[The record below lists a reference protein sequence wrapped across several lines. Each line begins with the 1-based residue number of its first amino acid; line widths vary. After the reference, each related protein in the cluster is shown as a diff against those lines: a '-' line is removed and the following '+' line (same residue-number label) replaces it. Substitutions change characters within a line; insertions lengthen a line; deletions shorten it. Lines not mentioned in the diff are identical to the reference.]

1 MTNSIHLTGRT
12 ALAACAVALV
22 AASAASAHGT
32 AVRRLTIYS
41 VATQEQFMNHEDD
54 RDRGKGNNPFG
65 NFKDSTSATKES
77 GVGPFAG
84 DRSVFTFKLFSDSG
98 TKDTIG
104 NATLIC
110 QYSFNK
116 NAVCEAAYVLS
127 GGQLLGNG
135 FFNFNAKTFS
145 LAIIGGTGKY
155 RGETGVMNAGPAPN
169 HVQKLAFSL
178 A

>member
-1 MTNSIHLTGRT
+1 MKLGS
-12 ALAACAVALV
+12 V
-22 AASAASAHGT
+22 AAILAPLACIAALIASAPAAAATKGT
-32 AVRRLTIYS
+32 QQFTIYS
-41 VATQEQFMNHEDD
+41 IATQEQFLNHQDD
-54 RDRGKGNNPFG
+54 RQRGTGNNPFG

-145 LAIIGGTGKY
+145 IAIIGGTGKY